1 MPSVITLASIIVT
14 KPVEVTYTPQVI
26 SPPTTLIPKNV
37 FVNAFP
43 VVTAGDTYI
52 THSTAVDTH
61 TQPPVIP
68 NGLNVFA
75 NGVEVTIFG
84 SLLTGC
90 SVPLAPEI
98 TTNVFIAG
106 PDPV

>member
-14 KPVEVTYTPQVI
+14 KPAEEAYTPQII

-37 FVNAFP
+37 FVNGFS
-43 VVTAGDTYI
+43 VVTVGDTYI
-52 THSTAVDTH
+52 THTAEDTH
-61 TQPPVIP
+61 TQPPVIT

-75 NGVEVTIFG
+75 NGVEVTVFG

-90 SVPLAPEI
+90 LVPLAPEI

-106 PDPV
+106 PNPV